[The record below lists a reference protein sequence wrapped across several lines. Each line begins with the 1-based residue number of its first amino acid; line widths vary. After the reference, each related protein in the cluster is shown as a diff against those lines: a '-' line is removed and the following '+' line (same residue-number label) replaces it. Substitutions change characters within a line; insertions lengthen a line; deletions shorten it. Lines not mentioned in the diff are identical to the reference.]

1 MYPFPKTKIRKLVC
15 IGIYKKA
22 VLYRIKP
29 RYFLTSLSVEKS
41 TKKSARIGGDYKG
54 NLFRITDNL
63 MKRSYSLQL
72 VRAYSSILHPTR

>member
-41 TKKSARIGGDYKG
+41 TKKIARIGGDYKG

-63 MKRSYSLQL
+63 MKKKLFITTCESLFFNI
-72 VRAYSSILHPTR
+72 APN

>member
-63 MKRSYSLQL
+63 MKKKLFITTCESLFFNI
-72 VRAYSSILHPTR
+72 APN